1 MAKIKVEFYH
11 ECYDLAKKIMEGSME
26 IEDAVRKLYEIG
38 MSPNSARHYL
48 RSVRAMLVGDRFTAT
63 INNTALSYFL
73 TQIYT
78 EYGADGLRKA
88 LNSVREYLEYQKDK
102 NGLPGTRMIYEDF
115 FEIL

>member
-1 MAKIKVEFYH
+1 MARITAEFYH
-11 ECYDLAKKIMEGSME
+11 ECYDLGKKILEGSME
-26 IEDAVRKLYEIG
+26 IEDAVRRLYNIG
-38 MSPNSARHYL
+38 MKPESARHYL

-78 EYGADGLRKA
+78 EYGAEGLRKA

-102 NGLPGTRMIYEDF
+102 NGLPGARKVYEDF
-115 FEIL
+115 YEIL